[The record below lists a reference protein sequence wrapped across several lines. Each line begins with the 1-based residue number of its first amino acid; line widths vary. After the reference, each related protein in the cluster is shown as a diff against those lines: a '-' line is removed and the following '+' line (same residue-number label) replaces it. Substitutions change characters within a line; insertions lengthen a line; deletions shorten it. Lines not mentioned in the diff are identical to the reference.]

1 MNIEDDTLKKI
12 DFLNLN
18 YNQMTRLDSL
28 KKYFNDQWEIDTSQ
42 YSDYTLLE

>member
-28 KKYFNDQWEIDTSQ
+28 KKYFND
-42 YSDYTLLE
+42 